1 MTTPLRIALVDDQT
15 IFREMLAQILV
26 TNLRAHIVGEFS
38 TAAAALA
45 SLPTLAPSLLVVDVV
60 LPDGSGL
67 DVVARL
73 KNKLTHTRVLVLT
86 ANERVEVV
94 QQASQLGVHG
104 IVMKGV
110 SLAELQTAVDTVGK
124 GGAYYCQTALAML
137 RQTLHSSAGDELTV
151 REKQIAMMIARG
163 KSSKAIAS
171 ELQLS
176 VKTVGNHRLQVMKK
190 LGASNAADVTR
201 QAMERGW
208 LA

>member
-1 MTTPLRIALVDDQT
+1 MRIALVDDQT
-15 IFREMLAQILV
+15 IFREMLSKILV
-26 TNLRAHIVGEFS
+26 TNLRAHIEGEFS
-38 TAAAALA
+38 TAAAAIANLA
-45 SLPTLAPSLLVVDVV
+45 TLSPSLLVVDVV

-73 KNKLTHTRVLVLT
+73 KNKLSHTRVLVLT

-94 QQASQLGVHG
+94 QQATQLGVHG

-110 SLAELQTAVDTVGK
+110 SLAELQGAVEIVGK
-124 GGAYYCQTALAML
+124 GGSYYCQTSLRLL
-137 RQTLHSSAGDELTV
+137 RQTLHSRAGDRLTV
-151 REKQIAMMIARG
+151 REKQVAMMIARG

-208 LA
+208 LAS

>member
-1 MTTPLRIALVDDQT
+1 MDDQT

-26 TNLRAHIVGEFS
+26 TKLGAQIVGEFS
-38 TAAAALA
+38 TAAAAVA
-45 SLPTLAPSLLVVDVV
+45 ELPALAPALLVVDVV

-73 KNKLTHTRVLVLT
+73 KNKLPHTRVLVLT
-86 ANERVEVV
+86 ASERLEVT

-110 SLAELQTAVDTVGK
+110 SLADLQTAVETVAR
-124 GGAYYCQTALAML
+124 GGAYYCPTSL
-137 RQTLHSSAGDELTV
+137 RLLRLTTHGPAGDELTV
-151 REKQIAMMIARG
+151 REKQVAMMIARG

-176 VKTVGNHRLQVMKK
+176 VKTVGNHRLHVMKK

-201 QAMERGW
+201 HAIERGW
-208 LA
+208 L